1 MRPLLPAPASSA
13 AGSAIVGDV
22 TGMPAAAALRSLMDL
37 GLLPRMSGTGRV
49 IRQDPAPGSS
59 VPAGS
64 VVHLILEPSS

>member
-1 MRPLLPAPASSA
+1 
-13 AGSAIVGDV
+13 
-22 TGMPAAAALRSLMDL
+22 MPAAAALRSLMDL